1 MIGEFTARHARER
14 EFIERAQ
21 GRSGTT
27 QERLTAIL
35 RNAIILRFSRLELV
49 HLIIGTA
56 LVTAVGLS
64 IIGYRIRW
72 DFLAIFVSA
81 FIVHE
86 FGHKF
91 LAQVYH
97 SWAEFRLNLFG
108 AGITA
113 FSALPILG
121 FKFIAPGAVMVGPI
135 REDKFGKVAW
145 IGPLTNLAMGSG
157 FVVAYYLAFAM
168 QLAVPVEILA
178 VGAWFNGWIA
188 LFNLIPFMGL
198 DGAKIFSWNKIVWG
212 LTLAAALGLFLVA
225 EIMRGGVFLRF
236 LERLF

>member
-1 MIGEFTARHARER
+1 MI
-14 EFIERAQ
+14 
-21 GRSGTT
+21 
-27 QERLTAIL
+27 AIL
-35 RNAIILRFSRLELV
+35 KNAIILRFSKLELV

-64 IIGYRIRW
+64 LIGYRIRW

-97 SWAEFRLNLFG
+97 SWAEFRLSLFG

-113 FSALPILG
+113 FSALPIFG

-145 IGPLTNLAMGSG
+145 IGPLTNLAMGAG
-157 FVVAYYLAFAM
+157 FVAAYYLAFTL
-168 QLAVPVEILA
+168 QLALPIEILA
-178 VGAWFNGWIA
+178 LGAWFNGWIA

-198 DGAKIFSWNKIVWG
+198 DGAKIFSWNKIVWA

-225 EIMRGGVFLRF
+225 EGMMDFRFLGFLR
-236 LERLF
+236 RYI